1 VNLPSELAGY
11 IRSNTQNYGK
21 AKLVLKRNKFWV
33 ESPHREVLETLLEDE
48 GVAQVR
54 RRGGGGGKASNQCV
68 CTCGKGRTR
77 RSGLQEEGVS
87 LRWFLLAIQYACS
100 LHRQLYDLHR
110 HRLQGSKVT
119 CLNIPLLLPP
129 PRLL

>member
-54 RRGGGGGKASNQCV
+54 RRGGGWEGQQSMCLHMWQRQNKEEWVTGGRCVLALVSVGHTVCLQSASPAVRLASASFARVQ
-68 CTCGKGRTR
+68 
-77 RSGLQEEGVS
+77 SDVS
-87 LRWFLLAIQYACS
+87 
-100 LHRQLYDLHR
+100 
-110 HRLQGSKVT
+110 
-119 CLNIPLLLPP
+119 
-129 PRLL
+129 